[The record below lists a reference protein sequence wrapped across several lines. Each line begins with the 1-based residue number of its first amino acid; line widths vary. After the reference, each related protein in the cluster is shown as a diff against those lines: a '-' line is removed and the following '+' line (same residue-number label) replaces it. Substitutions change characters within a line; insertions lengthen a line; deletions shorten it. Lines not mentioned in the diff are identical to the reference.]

1 MPNNNDNAPATR
13 GQFVTFEF
21 IASLVFMVTVG
32 IAAWT
37 WNNRVDNVDNRFTQL
52 DQRFE
57 KLDTKL
63 DKLILSVNTI
73 QNTVATKDD
82 LLKLSNRVTQ
92 NEKDVARMDFRV
104 NHIEKKTP

>member
-1 MPNNNDNAPATR
+1 MPRNSDNAPATR

-21 IASLVFMVTVG
+21 IASIVFAVTIA

-37 WNNRVDNVDNRFTQL
+37 WNNRVDNVDQRFTQL

-57 KLDTKL
+57 RLDTKL

-73 QNTVATKDD
+73 QNTIATKDD
-82 LLKLSNRVTQ
+82 LLKLSDRV
-92 NEKDVARMDFRV
+92 NEVEKDVARLDFRV
-104 NHIEKKTP
+104 EHLEK

>member
-1 MPNNNDNAPATR
+1 MSNNNDNSPATR

-21 IASLVFMVTVG
+21 IASIVFMVTVG
-32 IAAWT
+32 ISAWT